1 MYFRS
6 LMIILCIFFNLF
18 FLVSDSHS
26 KIIEKILVVIND
38 DVITKI
44 DFEERLAQTKEQMRQ
59 IYRYDEAKLNQEIE
73 RAKPE
78 ILQMMIDEI
87 LFTQEAMKSNIQV
100 PDSKVQ
106 EELDRLKKQYGSD
119 KEFEDE
125 LASAGYTIDSWKKEK
140 RAFLLRQSLIRQKFE
155 SEVRV
160 TDEDVRKFYKEN
172 IDKFPKRSDSVKLK
186 QILIKF
192 NITEEDKEK
201 AKMRAES
208 ILKQLREGASFGEMA
223 KKFSD
228 DPATKDVGGN
238 LGYFFPGTGKYPEI
252 EDAVSKLD
260 VGGISD
266 LIETNNGYD
275 IVKLLDVRKDNGAV
289 SAQLIHIAVWPNPES
304 EKVAEQKVAKILE
317 ELKNGAKFV
326 DLVKKYSDD
335 SQTKERNGDWMD
347 IKINEMSPDLRSAFD
362 NFNGGEVSRPV
373 KTPYGIHIFNIVE
386 RHELSSEEMEQIR
399 NLLIEKQLA
408 EKLAEYSE
416 KLRNKAYIQILSE
429 S

>member
-304 EKVAEQKVAKILE
+304 EKVAEQKAAKILE

-335 SQTKERNGDWMD
+335 PQTKERDGDWMD

-362 NFNGGEVSRPV
+362 NFNEGEVSRPV